1 MGDGDRSRGPTSNDV
16 TAVVTTILLVG
27 AGAVGGRAARQI
39 VDTPGV
45 DKLLIV
51 DVDGARAATVAGL
64 MGAQAHV
71 SSWAIGAE
79 LPTGL
84 DALAVALP
92 AGAEHGAL
100 ARVAIDAGIPMAS
113 CCDDPRI
120 VAELLALDEPARRA
134 GVTIAV
140 GAGLAPGL
148 SDVMAAL
155 AAEALDEIDEI
166 HVARSGVGGPACS
179 AQRHRAG
186 RGRVEEWFDGAFR
199 SPRAG
204 SGRELVWFPEPVA
217 GVDCYRVASGQAR
230 LLVKAFPAASRVTF
244 RAAARRRDRLA
255 APLPMLIRPEPE
267 GGWGAMRV
275 EVRGRRGRS
284 HVVVVYGVIDR
295 MAVATGAVLAVTT
308 LALAGNGDAPALR
321 PGAGSGSVPGA
332 GAHGLASLLDPK
344 RLLVDLARRGIHT
357 AAYDGAP
364 IG

>member
-1 MGDGDRSRGPTSNDV
+1 M
-16 TAVVTTILLVG
+16 TTILLVG

-39 VDTPGV
+39 VDSPGV
-45 DKLLIV
+45 ERLLIA
-51 DVDGARAATVAGL
+51 DLDAARAAMVAGL
-64 MGAQAHV
+64 MGATAQVTSMTVPGGLPRHV
-71 SSWAIGAE
+71 
-79 LPTGL
+79 

-92 AGAEHGAL
+92 PGPEHAEL
-100 ARVAIDAGIPMAS
+100 ARLAIAAGIPMAS

-120 VAELLALDEPARRA
+120 VAELLELDESARRA
-134 GVTIAV
+134 GVALAV

-155 AAEALDEIDEI
+155 AAEGLDEIDEI

-204 SGRELVWFPEPVA
+204 SGRELVWFPEPLA

-275 EVRGRRGRS
+275 EVRGRRGRA

-295 MAVATGAVLAVTT
+295 MAVATGAVLAVTA
-308 LALAGNGDAPALR
+308 LALAGVADAPQLR
-321 PGAGSGSVPGA
+321 SDPDGGAGAAA
-332 GAHGLASLLDPK
+332 GAHGLAGLFDPK